1 MAVSCVSKKI
11 PLILLA
17 VLFDTEDYETR
28 YIEEEWHY
36 KFYHLFDKKKMMGY
50 IHYDKT

>member
-17 VLFDTEDYETR
+17 VLFDTEDYETC
-28 YIEEEWHY
+28 YIEEEGVLSPIWQ
-36 KFYHLFDKKKMMGY
+36 KKMMGY